1 MRGIGALT
9 VVCLLVSVT
18 PAAAQQNVWGLSAS
32 LTPRWESPTGIA
44 PIFRAEAVSV
54 EGSDLQVGIVRGRSL
69 GGDWGVSFIRKQ
81 VTAGGIIER
90 DGNRDVVD
98 EGVEMTGA
106 TLDYFGVFT
115 TIGNRVQIGVV
126 SAFGAASIT
135 GTARRNNTE
144 TVEFREALTPLG
156 YSWKVS
162 PVARVELAVAVIAT
176 RQLKLRVSSGF
187 SYPGVSRITVGGVFL
202 FER

>member
-1 MRGIGALT
+1 
-9 VVCLLVSVT
+9 
-18 PAAAQQNVWGLSAS
+18 
-32 LTPRWESPTGIA
+32 
-44 PIFRAEAVSV
+44 VSV

-81 VTAGGIIER
+81 VTAGGVIER

-126 SAFGAASIT
+126 SAFGAASIA
-135 GTARRNNTE
+135 GTARRNDTE
-144 TVEFREALTPLG
+144 TVEFQEALTPLG

-162 PVARVELAVAVIAT
+162 PVARVELAVAVIAHPPAQAA
-176 RQLKLRVSSGF
+176 RQQRLQLPGPEPRHGRW
-187 SYPGVSRITVGGVFL
+187 GVSVRAIGGHLIRAVTANF
-202 FER
+202 R